1 MAINH
6 LHFFNDLYILS
17 YLAMKKLLISMAF
30 VAMFSG
36 WALAS
41 NTLDLRGVE
50 YRVDT
55 VFHAKVGPGTT
66 HTRLRLVGPN
76 PLNVFYATIDLTTPG
91 VSIRAVCA
99 TDKVAGGARTSAMA
113 KSKTHDGLHY
123 FVGTN
128 GDFYATSGTATNGS
142 SKIGTPTT
150 SCTVDGEV
158 YKTSNSNYQFVYT
171 TDGKPLISRLNYYGG
186 TAKIG
191 EKTTLFKGINV
202 SSPANGIT
210 LYTWRYW
217 GSANQGDYAG
227 SCAQVTARLVEG
239 DSFTAGGRYRLEVT
253 SEPTT
258 DGDLTIPDGG
268 FVIHGRG
275 TSTTGCNTGALDF
288 VSALKPGDIVEMDNK
303 VLTSDGQQIYP
314 YSIVSG
320 NPKNVGNGETLDSEG
335 ERGDASSRHPRTC
348 IGHSADGKRVVMMV
362 IDGRSSVSAGVTTSM
377 LADVMRY
384 AGADEAVNIDGGGS
398 STFYTEALGVLNAT
412 SDGTERAVG
421 NAIFGVLEAPEDN
434 EIAELQFV
442 DWSKQVAQCGLYT
455 PHIYAFNKYGLMLD
469 NDFKDYTLS
478 CPAEL
483 GVVIND
489 GKSIEAS
496 GSGTH
501 AVTATY
507 NGITAT
513 IPVTVVD
520 ASEYQPRYESVV
532 LNSTRVWDAELISVV
547 NGNEMPVA
555 PTAFVWTSS
564 DPEIV
569 SITTDGKVKGV
580 KNGVATITGVRGDH
594 VVNITVN
601 IEIAGEQY
609 LPVADMNPETWNI
622 TKASMTSV
630 DLAQLENG
638 FAVDYVVKST
648 RGARITLQNK
658 RPIYSLP
665 EAVRI
670 RLNPGEVKVTDIQ
683 VNVRPNNAQRATT
696 FKFSDIVPSTEN
708 IFVVDLTKE
717 FDLTDIGAFPIEFS
731 TLVIT
736 PGSKAGEQCHI
747 DIPGIEAVYDP
758 STLTVKDVAADAE
771 NDNLVRVTGTVVT
784 FAAEAT
790 DITVSDIDGR
800 LMRAVGSASA
810 VNLDCLAPGIYLIQ
824 ATINGRHIS
833 AKVVR

>member
-1 MAINH
+1 
-6 LHFFNDLYILS
+6 
-17 YLAMKKLLISMAF
+17 MAF
-30 VAMFSG
+30 AAMLSGVAT
-36 WALAS
+36 AS

-99 TDKVAGGARTSAMA
+99 TDKVAGNARTSDMA
-113 KSKTHDGLHY
+113 KTKTHDGLHY

-128 GDFYATSGTATNGS
+128 GDFYATAGTATNGS
-142 SKIGTPTT
+142 STVGTPTT
-150 SCTVDGEV
+150 SCTVDGEI
-158 YKTSNSNYQFVYT
+158 YKTSNSSYQFVYT
-171 TDGKPLISRLNYYGG
+171 TEGNPMVTRLNYYEG
-186 TAKIG
+186 TAKLG
-191 EKTTLFKGINV
+191 DKTTLFKGVNV

-210 LYTWRYW
+210 LYTYRYW
-217 GSANQGDYAG
+217 GSANQGEFAG
-227 SCAQVTARLVEG
+227 SCAQVSARLVEG
-239 DSFTAGGRYRLEVT
+239 DSFTAGGKYRLEVT

-258 DGDLTIPDGG
+258 DGDLTIPAGG

-288 VSALKPGDIVEMDNK
+288 VSALKPGDIVELDNK
-303 VLTSDGQQIYP
+303 ILTSDGQQIYP

-320 NPKNVGNGETLDSEG
+320 NPKNVGNGETLDTEG
-335 ERGDASSRHPRTC
+335 ERADAKDRHPRTC
-348 IGHSADGKRVVMMV
+348 IGHTSDGKHVIMMV

-412 SDGTERAVG
+412 SDGLERAVG

-455 PHIYAFNKYGLMLD
+455 PQIYAFNKYGLMLD
-469 NDFKDYTLS
+469 SDFKGYTLS
-478 CPAEL
+478 CPEEL
-483 GVVIND
+483 GTVIND

-507 NGITAT
+507 NGISAT
-513 IPVTVVD
+513 IPVTVVE
-520 ASEYQPRYESVV
+520 ASAYQPRYESVL
-532 LNSTRVWDAELISVV
+532 LNSTRIWDAELISII

-555 PTAFVWTSS
+555 PTAFTWTTS
-564 DPEIV
+564 DPETV

-580 KNGVATITGVRGDH
+580 KNGVATITGVRGEH

-601 IEIAGEQY
+601 VEVANKEY
-609 LPVADMNPETWNI
+609 LPVADMNPETWSI
-622 TKASMTSV
+622 SQASMSSV
-630 DLAQLENG
+630 NLTQLDNG

-670 RLNPGEVKVTDIQ
+670 RINPGQVAVTNIQ

-696 FKFSDIVPSTEN
+696 FTFDNIAPSTEN
-708 IFVVDLTKE
+708 TFIIDLAKE
-717 FDLTDIGAFPIEFS
+717 FDLSDIGAFPIEFS
-731 TLVIT
+731 TMVIT

-747 DIPGIEAVYDP
+747 EIPGIEAVYDP
-758 STLTVKDVAADAE
+758 STLNVKNIVSDTE
-771 NDNLVRVTGTVVT
+771 NENLIKISGTKVT
-784 FAAEAT
+784 FTTQANN
-790 DITVSDIDGR
+790 ITISDTTGR
-800 LMRAVGSASA
+800 LIRAIGLASTIDL
-810 VNLDCLAPGIYLIQ
+810 NDLTPGIYLIQ
-824 ATINGRHIS
+824 ATVNGRHVSTKI
-833 AKVVR
+833 VR